1 MRQAYDYWQDQP
13 GSYPPRD
20 TRARRA
26 PPSRRKRH
34 RHTRTPRAER
44 GTEAPQT
51 GGKVFLNVLVYRLL
65 DEGASNEAPLPKS
78 LSLAATSTG
87 TSGDEPRNQRTEPE
101 RFAEGRLQT
110 GRQGRSRDNTV
121 NKRTKQTRTRA
132 RPPPGHAVAWA
143 TEPACPSKGASCP
156 ERTHSNLCRHTTS
169 HRVSGQTRIIARRT
183 LRNARRPRPLAAPV
197 SKRGDKGSR
206 EHVALIRAT
215 RARRL
220 GAPQGHTED
229 SEPTS
234 HGGRSSG
241 YLAPDMPPLRRKGTL
256 RTTV

>member
-1 MRQAYDYWQDQP
+1 MTTGRINQVATLH
-13 GSYPPRD
+13 G
-20 TRARRA
+20 TRARAEHLPKEDTSTHTHTPCGAGHRSA
-26 PPSRRKRH
+26 PNRWESVPECASIQ
-34 RHTRTPRAER
+34 
-44 GTEAPQT
+44 APGPGQ
-51 GGKVFLNVLVYRLL
+51 
-65 DEGASNEAPLPKS
+65 APNEAPLPKS

-183 LRNARRPRPLAAPV
+183 LRNARRPRTLAAPV

>member
-1 MRQAYDYWQDQP
+1 MTTGRINQVATLH
-13 GSYPPRD
+13 G
-20 TRARRA
+20 TRARDEHL
-26 PPSRRKRH
+26 PPEERKRH

-65 DEGASNEAPLPKS
+65 DQGK
-78 LSLAATSTG
+78 
-87 TSGDEPRNQRTEPE
+87 
-101 RFAEGRLQT
+101 LQT
-110 GRQGRSRDNTV
+110 KHPCPKAFRSQPLRLELPAMSQGTRGQSQSASPKDACRRDVKANECRDNAV

-132 RPPPGHAVAWA
+132 PPPPGHAVAWA

-183 LRNARRPRPLAAPV
+183 LRNARRPRTLAAPV
-197 SKRGDKGSR
+197 SNTGDKGSR